1 MIKETRH
8 MLQRS
13 ALYRSALALV
23 TAAMTIPA
31 GLQPAAAVEEVN
43 VYSYRQPTLIKPLF
57 DAFTDSTG
65 VKVNLVSGEKGLIE
79 RLQQEGA
86 NSPAD
91 LLITIDIGRLNDAR
105 LAGVTQAVKTDAL
118 LEGVAPQFRDPDGH
132 WYGMT
137 LRARL
142 AYVSKDRVAAADAP
156 KTYEELAD
164 PKWRGRICTR
174 SGSHDYQ
181 VALTAA
187 YIAHHG
193 KAAAETWLQGLKANL
208 ARKPQGN
215 DRAQVKAIKEGVCD
229 VSLGNSYYYGLMLEN
244 PDQKPWADAVTPV
257 FPAFTGHGT
266 HVNLSGVSLTRA
278 APNRANAIKLM
289 EYLISDEAQKLYAA
303 LNFEYP
309 IVDGVDRAPFL
320 VDMGTLKADDIPL
333 SAIAEH
339 RAEAL
344 KLIDTVA
351 YNE

>member
-1 MIKETRH
+1 MFSLRYVHRT
-8 MLQRS
+8 
-13 ALYRSALALV
+13 ALALAV
-23 TAAMTIPA
+23 ATMTVPAVIAPATAAD
-31 GLQPAAAVEEVN
+31 EVN
-43 VYSYRQPTLIKPLF
+43 VYSYRQPSLIQPLF
-57 DAFTDSTG
+57 EAFTGATG
-65 VKVNLVSGEKGLIE
+65 VKVNLVSADKGLIE

-91 LLITIDIGRLNDAR
+91 LLFTVDIGRLNDAR

-118 LEGVAPQFRDPDGH
+118 IEGIASQFHDPDGH
-132 WYGMT
+132 WYGLT

-193 KAAAETWLQGLKANL
+193 EAGAETWLRGVKANL

-215 DRAQVKAIKEGVCD
+215 DRAQVKAIMDGVCD
-229 VSLGNSYYYGLMLEN
+229 IALGNSYYYGLMLDN
-244 PDQKPWADAVTPV
+244 PDQKAWAEAVTPV
-257 FPAFTGHGT
+257 FLTFEGQGT

-278 APNRANAIKLM
+278 APNRANAIRLM

-303 LNFEYP
+303 LNYEYP
-309 IVDGVDRAPFL
+309 IISGVDRAPFL
-320 VDMGTLKADDIPL
+320 VAMGDLRADELPL
-333 SAIAEH
+333 ARVAEH

-344 KLIDTVA
+344 KLIDKVA